1 MNRSGLDLT
10 NQIRSKVLRSL
21 SFALFIAAISF
32 AIFNAIYHQAYA
44 FAALELIFA
53 GFSFDIFWNNSKKN
67 YCSVKKLY
75 SYLLFLA
82 ILIVF
87 GTYSFPLVDALF
99 VWVFSFPTLSYL
111 LLGKRFAFRVSLFV
125 FISIGAI
132 LFHKL
137 TLLGQFDIE
146 PMMIN
151 FLFCYTCIWT
161 VSHYY
166 ELSRA
171 SAHDSLIKLAY
182 IDSLTQTNNRLAFT
196 EDFSTHQGEYL
207 LLLDLDY
214 FKSVNDNYGH
224 DIGDQVLISVT
235 SRFQKLVGDSRVFR
249 VGGEEFCIWLDATD
263 IERGVYLSEQIRKC
277 VEQQSIECQNQNIIV
292 TVSGGLVKY
301 EWDMKQS
308 ELLKIADKRLYRAK
322 NLGRNQIV
330 HNDEQEENELTLV
343 S

>member
-1 MNRSGLDLT
+1 MNSSGLGLT
-10 NQIRSKVLRSL
+10 NQIRSKVLGSL

-32 AIFNAIYHQAYA
+32 AIFNVIYHQAYA

-67 YCSVKKLY
+67 NYSVKKLY
-75 SYLLFLA
+75 SYLIFLA

-99 VWVFSFPTLSYL
+99 VWVFSFPTISYL
-111 LLGKRFAFRVSLFV
+111 LLGKRLAFRVSLFV
-125 FISIGAI
+125 FVSIGAI

-137 TLLGQFDIE
+137 TLLGEFDTE
-146 PMMIN
+146 PVMIN

-171 SAHDSLIKLAY
+171 SAHDSLIKLAH

-224 DIGDQVLISVT
+224 DIGDKVLISVT
-235 SRFQKLVGDSRVFR
+235 NCFKVLIDESRVFR

-263 IERGVYLSEQIRKC
+263 IERAVYLSEQIRNC
-277 VEQQSIECQNQNIIV
+277 VGQQIIECHQQDIVV
-292 TVSGGLVKY
+292 TVSGGLAKY
-301 EWDMKQS
+301 ECDMKQS
-308 ELLKIADKRLYRAK
+308 ELLKIADNRLYRAK
-322 NLGRNQIV
+322 SRGRDQVV
-330 HNDEQEENELTLV
+330 HEDELEENKLALV
-343 S
+343 N